1 VLFLAEPREEQMSH
15 TRLQRYAAACTAASF
30 GLALALSMPAFAMES
45 VPTAS
50 PPSNPQQGSAGTK
63 SKRKIR
69 ATRGQKQQRS
79 DREFMDHF
87 WVAYNLIYKD
97 HDYAAGIA
105 KLHSLG
111 HDDMAEVANL
121 IGYSSRKLGRY
132 DEAKY
137 WYEKAL
143 AANPNYARTWSYYGM
158 WYAEQGDL
166 LKAQDILEKVRSIC
180 GTECKE
186 YTELKGALDGT
197 IVY

>member
-1 VLFLAEPREEQMSH
+1 MKHALLRHPEAAVL
-15 TRLQRYAAACTAASF
+15 AAVF
-30 GLALALSMPAFAMES
+30 ALWVIAPAPSAAMES
-45 VPTAS
+45 VPNTVTA
-50 PPSNPQQGSAGTK
+50 PPSNPPQGQGSTKRKRTK
-63 SKRKIR
+63 SSS
-69 ATRGQKQQRS
+69 GQKQQRS
-79 DREFMDHF
+79 DREFSDGF

-97 HDYAAGIA
+97 HDYANGIA

-111 HDDMAEVANL
+111 HDDDAAIANL

-137 WYEKAL
+137 WYEKSL
-143 AANPNYARTWSYYGM
+143 AADPNFARTWSYYGM
-158 WYAEQGDL
+158 WYAEQGNL

-186 YTELKGALDGT
+186 YTELKSAIAGN